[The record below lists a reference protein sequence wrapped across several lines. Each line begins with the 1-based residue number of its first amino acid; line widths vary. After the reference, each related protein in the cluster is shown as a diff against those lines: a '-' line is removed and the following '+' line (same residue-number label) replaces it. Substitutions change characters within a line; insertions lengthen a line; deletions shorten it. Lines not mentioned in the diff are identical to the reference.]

1 MRNNSI
7 TEPKKEVGE
16 AFTTFEKA
24 ERQQVVDSDDDR
36 AAAPTLSTE
45 PQKPSGNFPS
55 WGDCFAML
63 GIALGAQIL
72 VGVLGL
78 AITAILGLNMN
89 SSEVLPELRGN
100 ILALIYLFSMV
111 FAVGGTLIYRR
122 CRGGLGPIARF
133 SVRYLSPVILLWGIL
148 LLFVA
153 NIVVE
158 PLLNL
163 LPESNPDV
171 GRGWGSVAMLIL
183 FAPFFEELLCRGII
197 LESLRNRYGTVIALF
212 GSSLFFGVLHMQ
224 PLPAVN
230 AFFIGLILGFIYLI
244 TQSLW
249 ASVLIHAVNNALAY
263 ILMIC
268 GYADKTL
275 YDLVGNGGVYWAI
288 YLLALFVLLFSA
300 WKIRQTLR
308 MIKDHEKN
316 SSEV

>member
-1 MRNNSI
+1 MRNSSN
-7 TEPKKEVGE
+7 TEPKNEVGE
-16 AFTTFEKA
+16 AFTTFENT
-24 ERQQVVDSDDDR
+24 ERQQVADSANDH
-36 AAAPTLSTE
+36 AAASALPEE

-55 WGDCFAML
+55 WGDCCAML

-78 AITAILGLNMN
+78 AVTAILGLNIN

-111 FAVGGTLIYRR
+111 TAVGGTLIYRR
-122 CRGGLGPIARF
+122 CRGGRGPVARF
-133 SVRYLSPVILLWGIL
+133 SVRYLSPMILLWGIL

-153 NIVVE
+153 NIVIE

-171 GRGWGSVAMLIL
+171 GRGWGSAVMLIL
-183 FAPFFEELLCRGII
+183 FAPFFEELLCRGVI
-197 LESLRNRYGTVIALF
+197 LESLRNRYGTVVALF

-275 YDLVGNGGVYWAI
+275 HDLVGNGGLYWVI
-288 YLLALFVLLFSA
+288 YLLALFVLLLSV
-300 WKIRQTLR
+300 WKIWQTLR
-308 MIKDHEKN
+308 MMKDHKKN